1 MLHLFFDII
10 MLRQNKKGNRI
21 LVKHGKKDTDKLS
34 KIVEPPIDTH
44 FTKTVLSICTNYT
57 VGHYFN
63 ALPFAWPS
71 SVSIMF
77 CHF

>member
-1 MLHLFFDII
+1 MFHLFFDIH
-10 MLRQNKKGNRI
+10 KKDNRI
-21 LVKHGKKDTDKLS
+21 LVKHDKKKDTDKLS

-44 FTKTVLSICTNYT
+44 FTKSVLIGCTNYT